1 MRVTLR
7 KSKALQQSI
16 KEHLESIK
24 PKVTV
29 TLSQFDDA
37 GKAVECSTELDG
49 NYELSLRLIEALYEI
64 RDKVAIK
71 NAETGVSS
79 YLSKVA
85 MIEAQI
91 RLLNPISKSETMR
104 AEDQIDGMLDLLREG
119 KVKVGFGQ
127 SATIDVSVVD
137 SSVALESKSALPD
150 LKRERAEM
158 LDKLLDLNASHKIEL
173 SEQAVQTLRDA
184 GLI

>member
-1 MRVTLR
+1 
-7 KSKALQQSI
+7 
-16 KEHLESIK
+16 
-24 PKVTV
+24 
-29 TLSQFDDA
+29 
-37 GKAVECSTELDG
+37 
-49 NYELSLRLIEALYEI
+49 
-64 RDKVAIK
+64 
-71 NAETGVSS
+71 
-79 YLSKVA
+79 

-104 AEDQIDGMLDLLREG
+104 AEDQIDGMLELLREG
-119 KVKVGFGQ
+119 KVKVGYGQ